1 METVAKKKLY
11 EGMFLVDSA
20 EAASD
25 WDGIIGAIKKI
36 LDRAEAEIVSFKK
49 WDDRRLAYDIRRTAR
64 GTYILSYFRVDGK
77 QIQGIEKGVQLSE
90 KILRVLILSADHMT
104 AEDIDKDTPAT
115 KVETEKEKPSPA
127 REPVAEA
134 KTEPADAQQE
144 VQTKEETRVAEEP
157 EAVKEAETVD
167 DAETVKE
174 AETVDEAETVTESG
188 AREDTGTTEETE
200 TAKETGQAEQTEEE
214 AEESRPKPVADD

>member
-36 LDRAEAEIVSFKK
+36 LDRAEAEIISFKK

-64 GTYILSYFRVDGK
+64 GTYILSYFSVDGK
-77 QIQGIEKGVQLSE
+77 QIQGIEKAVQLSE

-115 KVETEKEKPSPA
+115 KAEKEKPSPA

-134 KTEPADAQQE
+134 EAKPADAQQE
-144 VQTKEETRVAEEP
+144 IQTKEEETQVAEEP
-157 EAVKEAETVD
+157 EVVKEP
-167 DAETVKE
+167 E
-174 AETVDEAETVTESG
+174 AVDEAEAVKESG
-188 AREDTGTTEETE
+188 ASDNAGLTEETE
-200 TAKETGQAEQTEEE
+200 TAKEAGQAEQTEED
-214 AEESRPKPVADD
+214 AEESRPKPAADD